1 MIPPAVA
8 LALGLVVAWS
18 VLTVAMRATLNGF
31 GFEPWSLAL
40 TIQVMGGA
48 ALLFA
53 AGIRSL
59 PLDPIRRWAT
69 WVIGGL
75 RVLTTCCFTNAL
87 LHASAGQVSQL
98 TTINVLL
105 ATAGALLLFGR
116 RRRRAELPGFLVIA
130 CGLLLLISR
139 LDGGWANPAVAFVL
153 FSETSVVVAS
163 LLAEKHPDNLGTR
176 RQRLALTGFVTLLSA
191 AGLLLAWAVIG
202 LAAPEI
208 PIGPS
213 AADVAATL
221 SSPWLWLM
229 AFALGALIRGPAT
242 YVAFDITARLGAD
255 GYMLGMSAMPLL
267 VMALEPAVA
276 AFGLLPP
283 LHTTAADFAVAGLIL
298 AGGAWI
304 IIARNRR

>member
-1 MIPPAVA
+1 MIPPAAA

-18 VLTVAMRATLNGF
+18 VLTVGIRATLNGF

-40 TIQVMGGA
+40 AVQMMGGA
-48 ALLFA
+48 ALLVA
-53 AGIRSL
+53 AGIRAL

-75 RVLTTCCFTNAL
+75 RVLTTCAFTNAL

-98 TTINVLL
+98 TTVNVLL
-105 ATAGALLLFGR
+105 ATVGALLLFGR

-130 CGLLLLISR
+130 FGLLLLVSR
-139 LDGGWANPAVAFVL
+139 LDGGWTNPAVLFVL
-153 FSETSVVVAS
+153 FSETSVVAAS

-191 AGLLLAWAVIG
+191 MGLLLAWAAVG
-202 LAAPEI
+202 LLPAMPV
-208 PIGPS
+208 GLS
-213 AADVAATL
+213 TADVVATL
-221 SSPWLWLM
+221 TSPWLWLM
-229 AFALGALIRGPAT
+229 AFVLGAMLRGPAT

-267 VMALEPAVA
+267 VMALEPAA
-276 AFGLLPP
+276 ASFGLLPP
-283 LHTTAADFAVAGLIL
+283 LHTGAADVAVAGLIL
-298 AGGAWI
+298 AGGAWVI
-304 IIARNRR
+304 VARNRR

>member
-1 MIPPAVA
+1 MIPPAAA

-18 VLTVAMRATLNGF
+18 VLTVGIRATLNGF

-40 TIQVMGGA
+40 AVQMMGGA
-48 ALLFA
+48 ALLVA
-53 AGIRSL
+53 AGIRAL

-75 RVLTTCCFTNAL
+75 RVLTTCAFTNAL

-98 TTINVLL
+98 TTVNVLL
-105 ATAGALLLFGR
+105 ATVGALLLFGR

-130 CGLLLLISR
+130 FGLLLLVSR
-139 LDGGWANPAVAFVL
+139 LDGGWTNPAVLFVL
-153 FSETSVVVAS
+153 FSETSVVAAS

-191 AGLLLAWAVIG
+191 MGLLLAWAAVG
-202 LAAPEI
+202 LLPAMPV
-208 PIGPS
+208 GLS
-213 AADVAATL
+213 TADVVATL
-221 SSPWLWLM
+221 TSPWLWLM
-229 AFALGALIRGPAT
+229 AFVLGVMLRGPAT

-267 VMALEPAVA
+267 VMALEPAA
-276 AFGLLPP
+276 ASFGLLPP
-283 LHTTAADFAVAGLIL
+283 LHTGAADVAVAGLIL
-298 AGGAWI
+298 AGGAWVI
-304 IIARNRR
+304 VARNRR

>member
-116 RRRRAELPGFLVIA
+116 RRRRSEWPGFLVIA

-139 LDGGWANPAVAFVL
+139 LDGGWANPAVAFIL

-191 AGLLLAWAVIG
+191 LGLLLVWAVLG
-202 LAAPEI
+202 LMPAMPV
-208 PIGPS
+208 GPS

-221 SSPWLWLM
+221 ASPWLWVM
-229 AFALGALIRGPAT
+229 AFALGALLRGPAT

-267 VMALEPAVA
+267 VMALEPAA
-276 AFGLLPP
+276 AALGLLPP
-283 LHTTAADFAVAGLIL
+283 LHTTTADVAVALLIL

-304 IIARNRR
+304 IVARNRR

>member
-1 MIPPAVA
+1 MIPPAAA

-18 VLTVAMRATLNGF
+18 VLTVAIRATLSGF

-40 TIQVMGGA
+40 AVQVMGGA

-75 RVLTTCCFTNAL
+75 RVLTTCAFTNAL

-98 TTINVLL
+98 TTVNVLL
-105 ATAGALLLFGR
+105 ATVGALLLFGR
-116 RRRRAELPGFLVIA
+116 RRRARELPGFLVIA
-130 CGLLLLISR
+130 LGLALLIAR
-139 LDGGWANPAVAFVL
+139 LDGGLANPAVAFIL
-153 FSETSVVVAS
+153 FSETSVALAS

-191 AGLLLAWAVIG
+191 LGLLLAWAAIG
-202 LAAPEI
+202 LMPAMPA
-208 PIGPS
+208 GPS

-221 SSPWLWLM
+221 ASPWLWVM
-229 AFALGALIRGPAT
+229 AFILGAMLRGPAT

-267 VMALEPAVA
+267 VMALEPAAA

-283 LHTTAADFAVAGLIL
+283 LHTTVADFAVAAVIL
-298 AGGAWI
+298 AGGAWVI
-304 IIARNRR
+304 VARNRR

>member
-116 RRRRAELPGFLVIA
+116 RRRRAEWPGFLVIA
-130 CGLLLLISR
+130 CGLVLLISR
-139 LDGGWANPAVAFVL
+139 LDGGLLNPAVAFVL
-153 FSETSVVVAS
+153 FSESSVVVAS

-191 AGLLLAWAVIG
+191 LGLLLAWAVLG
-202 LAAPEI
+202 LMPAMPV
-208 PIGPS
+208 GPS

-229 AFALGALIRGPAT
+229 AFVLGALIRGPAT

-267 VMALEPAVA
+267 VMALEPAA
-276 AFGLLPP
+276 ASFGLLPP
-283 LHTTAADFAVAGLIL
+283 LHTTAADFAVAAVIL
-298 AGGAWI
+298 AGGAWVI
-304 IIARNRR
+304 VARNRR

>member
-1 MIPPAVA
+1 MIPPAAA
-8 LALGLVVAWS
+8 LALGLVVAWAI
-18 VLTVAMRATLNGF
+18 LTVGIRATLNGF

-98 TTINVLL
+98 TTVNVLL
-105 ATAGALLLFGR
+105 ATVGALLLFGR
-116 RRRRAELPGFLVIA
+116 RRRARELPGFLVIA
-130 CGLLLLISR
+130 LGLALLIAR
-139 LDGGWANPAVAFVL
+139 LDGGLANPAVAFIL
-153 FSETSVVVAS
+153 FSETSVALAS

-191 AGLLLAWAVIG
+191 LGLLLAWAAIG
-202 LAAPEI
+202 LMPAMPA
-208 PIGPS
+208 GPS

-221 SSPWLWLM
+221 ASPWLWVM
-229 AFALGALIRGPAT
+229 AFILGAMLRGPAT

-267 VMALEPAVA
+267 VMALEPAAA

-283 LHTTAADFAVAGLIL
+283 LHTTVADFAVAAVIL
-298 AGGAWI
+298 AGGAWVI
-304 IIARNRR
+304 VARNRR

>member
-8 LALGLVVAWS
+8 LALGLVVAWA
-18 VLTVAMRATLNGF
+18 VLTVAMRATLSGF

-59 PLDPIRRWAT
+59 PLDPVRRWAT

-75 RVLTTCCFTNAL
+75 RVLTTCAFTNAL
-87 LHASAGQVSQL
+87 LHASAGQVSLL
-98 TTINVLL
+98 TTVNVLL
-105 ATAGALLLFGR
+105 ATLGALILFGR
-116 RRRRAELPGFLVIA
+116 RRRVRELPGFLVI
-130 CGLLLLISR
+130 GLGLVLLVGR
-139 LDGGWANPAVAFVL
+139 LDGGLANPAVLFIL
-153 FSETSVVVAS
+153 FSESSVVLAS

-191 AGLLLAWAVIG
+191 AGLLLAWALVG
-202 LAAPEI
+202 LLMPDI
-208 PIGPS
+208 PVGPS
-213 AADVAATL
+213 AADVARTL
-221 SSPWLWLM
+221 ASPWLWVM
-229 AFALGALIRGPAT
+229 AFLLGAMLRGPAT

-255 GYMLGMSAMPLL
+255 GYMLGMAAMPIL
-267 VMALEPAVA
+267 VMTLEPAAA

-283 LHTTAADFAVAGLIL
+283 LHTGAADFAVAGVIL
-298 AGGAWI
+298 AGGAWVI
-304 IIARNRR
+304 VARNRR

>member
-1 MIPPAVA
+1 MIPPAAA

-18 VLTVAMRATLNGF
+18 VLTVGIRATLNGF

-40 TIQVMGGA
+40 AVQVMGGA
-48 ALLFA
+48 ALLIA
-53 AGIRSL
+53 AGIRAL

-75 RVLTTCCFTNAL
+75 RVLTTCAFTNAL

-98 TTINVLL
+98 TTVNVLL
-105 ATAGALLLFGR
+105 ATVGALLLFGR

-130 CGLLLLISR
+130 LGLLLLISR
-139 LDGGWANPAVAFVL
+139 LDGGWTNPAVLFVL

-191 AGLLLAWAVIG
+191 AFLLLIWAVIG
-202 LAAPEI
+202 LLPAMPV
-208 PIGPS
+208 GPS
-213 AADVAATL
+213 TADVVATL
-221 SSPWLWLM
+221 TSPWLWVM
-229 AFALGALIRGPAT
+229 AFVLGAVIRGPAT

-267 VMALEPAVA
+267 VMALEPAA
-276 AFGLLPP
+276 ASLGLLPP
-283 LHTTAADFAVAGLIL
+283 LHTTPADFAVAGIIL
-298 AGGAWI
+298 AGGAWVI
-304 IIARNRR
+304 VARNRR

>member
-1 MIPPAVA
+1 MIPPAAA
-8 LALGLVVAWS
+8 LALGLVVVWS
-18 VLTVAMRATLNGF
+18 VLTVAIRATLNGF

-40 TIQVMGGA
+40 AVQVMGGA

-59 PLDPIRRWAT
+59 PLEPIRRWAT

-75 RVLTTCCFTNAL
+75 RVLTTCAFTNAL

-98 TTINVLL
+98 TTVNVLL
-105 ATAGALLLFGR
+105 ATVGALLLFGR
-116 RRRRAELPGFLVIA
+116 RRRARELPGFLVIA
-130 CGLLLLISR
+130 LGLALLIAR
-139 LDGGWANPAVAFVL
+139 LDGGLANPAVAFIL
-153 FSETSVVVAS
+153 FSETSVALAS

-191 AGLLLAWAVIG
+191 LGLLLAWAAIG
-202 LAAPEI
+202 LMPAMPA
-208 PIGPS
+208 GPS

-221 SSPWLWLM
+221 ASPWLWVM
-229 AFALGALIRGPAT
+229 AFILGAMLRGPAT

-267 VMALEPAVA
+267 VMALEPAAA

-283 LHTTAADFAVAGLIL
+283 LHTTVADFAVAAVIL
-298 AGGAWI
+298 AGGAWVI
-304 IIARNRR
+304 VARNRR